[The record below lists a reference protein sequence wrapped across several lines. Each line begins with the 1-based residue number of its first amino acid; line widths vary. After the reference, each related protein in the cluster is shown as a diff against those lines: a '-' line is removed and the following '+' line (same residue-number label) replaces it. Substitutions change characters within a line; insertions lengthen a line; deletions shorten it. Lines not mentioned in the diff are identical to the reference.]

1 MKKEYIMNRFS
12 TFLVFVLGAAFG
24 MQLAIILTQD
34 PIYTQDFVLLAL
46 FAAMVPVVFFTDP
59 SRSKES
65 MFS

>member
-1 MKKEYIMNRFS
+1 MNLVS
-12 TFLVFVLGAAFG
+12 AVLVFALGAAFG

-34 PIYTQDFVLLAL
+34 PIYTQDFILLVF
-46 FAAMVPVVFFTDP
+46 FAAMVPAVWFTDP